1 MPPVQELAGSFSR
14 QQVAWTLSLVHSR
27 SFAQAGRHVWVPGI
41 DMANHTLA
49 PNATIRFRKPV
60 GRRGRALR
68 NRGGGGGGPGLE
80 WTTQRWGRMGISRG
94 GRQWGGGGS
103 ALRSWLGRMPGLPIS
118 KLQRRGALLGGCTAA

>member
-49 PNATIRFRKPV
+49 PNATIRCGKPW
-60 GRRGRALR
+60 GRR
-68 NRGGGGGGPGLE
+68 
-80 WTTQRWGRMGISRG
+80 
-94 GRQWGGGGS
+94 GS